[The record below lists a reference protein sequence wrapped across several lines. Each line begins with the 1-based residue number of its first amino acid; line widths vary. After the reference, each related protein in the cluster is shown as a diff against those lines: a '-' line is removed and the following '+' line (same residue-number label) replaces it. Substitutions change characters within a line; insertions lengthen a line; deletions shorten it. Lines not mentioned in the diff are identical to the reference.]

1 MSKKDLTPY
10 SLIDVEPQLYT
21 LYANAHKKVFNKPVH
36 LPKKSWSLFSVFED
50 DLRNAGYDSK
60 DYAYT
65 IVKSLQKWAADKH
78 LTFIPPA
85 VFCGR
90 WAFDRYVKIHDSK
103 SVKIQTVEEDS
114 FATLLYS
121 ELLAARSYIA
131 DRLSGKDVRFSQSVT
146 SIQPM
151 LDKDWLQMYHKQ
163 PVCEIRRR
171 LIHESLTTLCRE
183 YGIQRARSYSDLV
196 TLIQ

>member
-1 MSKKDLTPY
+1 MSKRDSTPY
-10 SLIDVEPQLYT
+10 LLIDVEPQLYT
-21 LYANAHKKVFNKPVH
+21 LYANAHKKIFGKPVH
-36 LPKKSWSLFSVFED
+36 LPKKSWSLFAVFED

-65 IVKSLQKWAADKH
+65 IVKSLQKWAKDKN
-78 LTFIPPA
+78 LGFIPA
-85 VFCGR
+85 SVFCGK
-90 WAFDRYVKIHDSK
+90 WALERYVKIHESE

-114 FATLLYS
+114 FAILLYS

-151 LDKDWLQMYHKQ
+151 LNKDWLQMYHKQ
-163 PVCEIRRR
+163 PICEVRRH
-171 LIHESLTTLCRE
+171 LVHESLTTLCKE
-183 YGIQRARSYSDLV
+183 YGIQQARSYSELV